1 MNTEEVSDLRS
12 DFRKHLDAVSEQI
25 AADVLRRLREYE
37 AEHGEV
43 TPAGAR
49 VRITKRSSEAQTM
62 AVMKRTLLDYEGGG
76 KDSCKKHTLVQN
88 RR

>member
-1 MNTEEVSDLRS
+1 MNPEEIPDLRS

-49 VRITKRSSEAQTM
+49 VRISRRSSEAQTM
-62 AVMKRTLLDYEGGG
+62 AVMKRTLMEHGWLTGTKG
-76 KDSCKKHTLVQN
+76 
-88 RR
+88 